1 MTAAVELVV
10 IGGSAGAIEV
20 LHHILGQLPAHFSP
34 AAAIVIHLPPD
45 HRGVLADIFA
55 AGSKLRL
62 KAAEDKEPIVGGT
75 IYFASPDYH
84 LLVEKGRTFAL
95 SQDERLHFSRP
106 AIDVLFESAA
116 EAYGTRLMGV
126 ILSGA
131 NADGAAGL
139 KAVAN
144 AGGLAVVQ
152 SRESA
157 EMIAM
162 PAAAL
167 SAVPE
172 SIEVDAP
179 GLVELLSTCAGVRGV
194 PDAR

>member
-1 MTAAVELVV
+1 VSRSVDLVV

-20 LHHILGQLPAHFSP
+20 LHRVIGQLPAGF
-34 AAAIVIHLPPD
+34 AAATAIVIHLPPE
-45 HRGVLADIFA
+45 GPNLLAEIFA
-55 AGSKLRL
+55 TKSGL
-62 KAAEDKEPIVGGT
+62 KVKQAEDKEPIVGGT

-84 LLVEKGRTFAL
+84 LLVEDGRTFAL
-95 SQDERLHFSRP
+95 SLDDRVHFSRP

-116 EAYGTRLMGV
+116 HAYGERLMGV

-139 KAVAN
+139 KAVAA
-144 AGGLAVVQ
+144 AGGVAVVQ
-152 SRESA
+152 SLESA

-167 SAVPE
+167 EAVPQ
-172 SIEVDAP
+172 SIEADVA
-179 GLVELLSTCAGVRGV
+179 GLAALLRTFGEIRHEE
-194 PDAR
+194 

>member
-1 MTAAVELVV
+1 MSRDVDLIV

-20 LHHILGQLPAHFSP
+20 LHRVIDQLPAGFGP
-34 AAAIVIHLPPD
+34 ATAIVIHLPPE
-45 HRGVLADIFA
+45 GPNLLAEIFA
-55 AGSKLRL
+55 TKGGL
-62 KAAEDKEPIVGGT
+62 KVKVAEDKEPIAGGT
-75 IYFASPDYH
+75 IYFAAPDYH

-95 SQDERLHFSRP
+95 SMDERVHYSRP

-116 EAYGTRLMGV
+116 EAYGDRLMGV

-139 KAVAN
+139 KAVAA
-144 AGGLAVVQ
+144 AGGITAVQ
-152 SRESA
+152 SLETA

-167 SAVPE
+167 EAVPQ
-172 SIEVDAP
+172 SLEVNAA
-179 GLVELLSTCAGVRGV
+179 ELAALLRHHGEVQEKEDGR
-194 PDAR
+194 